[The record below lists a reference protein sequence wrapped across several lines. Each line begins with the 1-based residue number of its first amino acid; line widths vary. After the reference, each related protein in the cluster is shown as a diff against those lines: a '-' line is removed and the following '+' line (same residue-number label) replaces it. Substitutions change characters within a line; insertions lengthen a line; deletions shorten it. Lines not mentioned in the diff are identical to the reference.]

1 MTLGELVVR
10 SDKKKGVI
18 TNRAK
23 SSLEA
28 KDIYYVWLCRIGNI
42 CRIATRAVKYQF
54 CGFGMGGCSTSA
66 GDTCFSMKGRMST
79 RIQFVLLKASTTRS
93 SCN

>member
-10 SDKKKGVI
+10 SDRKKGVI

-28 KDIYYVWLCRIGNI
+28 KDIYYVWL
-42 CRIATRAVKYQF
+42 AA
-54 CGFGMGGCSTSA
+54 
-66 GDTCFSMKGRMST
+66 
-79 RIQFVLLKASTTRS
+79 
-93 SCN
+93 